1 MFHWSALK
9 IVLLSCI
16 SSIDNFAVG
25 LSYSLAGRLIP
36 FASNLLMGLTNA
48 VTTFVSMEMGSA
60 VSKIVDPDLAS
71 TFGASIFILLGCSE
85 LFQYSKG
92 VVLNKDNSSTT
103 VGVKKQVSP
112 SLDESVDVVSA
123 VTVTAGESMALLDKN
138 PNPIT
143 QSEPPLSAPL
153 PDVDLVEALP
163 IALGLCM
170 TNVASGVAAGMSGY
184 NPFIFSSLT
193 LIASVA
199 LLFLGQ
205 KLALLFQRCLPPDLL
220 QLFSGVLL
228 VAVGIS
234 NIPYLNLP
242 SETDL

>member
-1 MFHWSALK
+1 MFQWSALK

-25 LSYSLAGRLIP
+25 LSYSLAGRLITLS
-36 FASNLLMGLTNA
+36 SNSLMGMANALTTLA
-48 VTTFVSMEMGSA
+48 AMVMGSA
-60 VSKIVDPDLAS
+60 VAKIVDPDLAS
-71 TFGASIFILLGCSE
+71 TLGSSIFILLGCSE

-92 VVLNKDNSSTT
+92 KGMDKDKDIATNNGSTVT
-103 VGVKKQVSP
+103 AKQEVP
-112 SLDESVDVVSA
+112 SVDESVDL
-123 VTVTAGESMALLDKN
+123 TVTAGEASPLLGKS
-138 PNPIT
+138 PNP
-143 QSEPPLSAPL
+143 SALSAPPSSL
-153 PDVDLVEALP
+153 PDVDLVEATP

-193 LIASVA
+193 LVASIT
-199 LLFLGQ
+199 LLLLGQ
-205 KLALLFQRCLPPDLL
+205 KLAIVFQRCLPPDLL
-220 QLFSGVLL
+220 QLFSGLLL